1 MSLKNGITIVPNTAT
16 EIEREELL
24 RSANREQIN
33 PRAKDVNVPP
43 SYWMPERVS
52 REHPRLRKPEP
63 ATADQL
69 TEEIEGL
76 RKQLAETSDFYC
88 ENKGKDRFE
97 KERKELTNYLALHQA
112 RCQAFAKRLEEIE
125 KAKTV
130 EGEYCDRVSAAET
143 GVRNVAAKMVE
154 HLRERIARERY
165 GVEQF
170 SELHKSTQ
178 HDVIVSLKHTAAY
191 TTRWHTRFGVSP
203 KLEQAAE
210 TIKRLFETLTTL
222 SERLTK

>member
-1 MSLKNGITIVPNTAT
+1 MEKKNFITIVPNSTTYDDVIAA
-16 EIEREELL
+16 E
-24 RSANREQIN
+24 NREQIN

-52 REHPRLRKPEP
+52 REHPRLRRPEP
-63 ATADQL
+63 AAAKQL

-76 RKQLAETSDFYC
+76 RKQLAETADFYT

-97 KERKELTNYLALHQA
+97 KERKELTNYLALHED
-112 RCQAFAKRLEEIE
+112 RCQTFRKRLEEIE

-130 EGEYCDRVSAAET
+130 EGEYCDRVTAAET

-165 GVEQF
+165 GVEKF
-170 SELHKSTQ
+170 EELHKSTQ
-178 HDVIVSLKHTAAY
+178 HDIIVSLKHTAAY
-191 TTRWHTRFGVSP
+191 TTRWHMRFGVSP

-210 TIKRLFETLTTL
+210 TIKRLFESLTTL